1 MHSIDVSRTR
11 TVCNLVVIALCAG
24 CTTWE
29 HNSRKDYVD
38 HVDLSDASADGVA
51 TIQGSSRTFLGQL
64 GEYCWIAS
72 PARAMRV
79 TLNAGEVDI
88 FVQCEG
94 IDVVEEEVV
103 MFVALFRFNALA
115 GHVYET
121 NSKCKTCIQLVD
133 VSTSEVITESSTH
146 HMPSKGA
153 RRSWMTDEDRAR
165 DDKARAETRGM
176 PPDRIMYAQRMLN
189 SLEYNCGEP
198 SGVVDGRTRNAVI
211 EYQFDNEMEITGW
224 INEELVTHLAARI
237 ANK

>member
-1 MHSIDVSRTR
+1 MHRINVSRTR

-24 CTTWE
+24 CTTME
-29 HNSRKDYVD
+29 HNSRKEYVD
-38 HVDLSDASADGVA
+38 HVNLSDAGADGVA

-72 PARAMRV
+72 PATAMRV
-79 TLNAGEVDI
+79 TLNAGDVDI
-88 FVQCEG
+88 FVKCEG

-103 MFVALFRFNALA
+103 MFVAAFRFEALA

-121 NSKCKTCIQLVD
+121 NSKCKSCIQLVD
-133 VSTSEVITESSTH
+133 VNTSEVITESSTH
-146 HMPSKGA
+146 RIPSQGV
-153 RRSWMTDEDRAR
+153 RRSWMTAEDRAI

-176 PPDRIMYAQRMLN
+176 PPDRIMSAQRLLN
-189 SLEYNCGEP
+189 SLGYDCGEP
-198 SGVVDGRTRNAVI
+198 SGMVDGRTRNAVT

-224 INEELVTHLAARI
+224 VNEILVTHLEARI